1 MNIIPKHDG
10 QETVANFDS
19 QYLHCD
25 ESDEIAAP
33 QFGQLRFC
41 AFIVVRSARILRAPA
56 GILPRFNYPLALQAV
71 LAAARLKLIISG

>member
-10 QETVANFDS
+10 HETVANFDS

-25 ESDEIAAP
+25 ESEEIAAP

-41 AFIVVRSARILRAPA
+41 AFIVVTSARILR
-56 GILPRFNYPLALQAV
+56 PRTSCPHWL
-71 LAAARLKLIISG
+71 LKRCQLS